1 MMSFSR
7 IVWSTLG
14 LCFLALVLTFAVYF
28 YRTHWHEE
36 RQRAEQAIEKAES
49 LQQSLESIQSQQ
61 KAIAEIDK
69 HHTQDLAKANDEIER
84 LRDDVASGHKRLRI
98 AATCPEV
105 PRDTAAARVDDGAA
119 PRLGSNAERD
129 YFRLRRE
136 LTQMQKQLEGLQE
149 YVKSLSQ
156 R

>member
-36 RQRAEQAIEKAES
+36 RQRAELAIEKAES
-49 LQQSLESIQSQQ
+49 LQQSLERLQSQQ

-69 HHTQDLAKANDEIER
+69 HHTQELARANDEIEK
-84 LRDDVASGHKRLRI
+84 LRADVASGRQRLHI
-98 AATCPEV
+98 AATCPKV
-105 PRDTAAARVDDGAA
+105 SRYNAGTRVDDGAA

>member
-36 RQRAEQAIEKAES
+36 RQRADLAIEKAES
-49 LQQSLESIQSQQ
+49 LQQSLERLQSQQ

-69 HHTQDLAKANDEIER
+69 HHTQELARANDEIEK
-84 LRDDVASGHKRLRI
+84 LRADVATGHKRLHI
-98 AATCPEV
+98 AATCPKV
-105 PRDTAAARVDDGAA
+105 SRDTTATRLDDGAA
-119 PRLGSNAERD
+119 PRLGIDAEQN
-129 YFRLRRE
+129 YFRLRS
-136 LTQMQKQLEGLQE
+136 QVKKMQKQLEGLQE
-149 YVKSLSQ
+149 YTEKIQ
-156 R
+156 N